1 VNAVIEIN
9 VGRSSLISF
18 DEGARTRAHKAMTGF
33 IADCVVRFR
42 FDDYPSAR
50 IPNELA
56 PDEIAG
62 TAERVTLEKIS
73 SQYFTPLA
81 HRAKSDQRSGW

>member
-1 VNAVIEIN
+1 
-9 VGRSSLISF
+9 
-18 DEGARTRAHKAMTGF
+18 MTSF

-73 SQYFTPLA
+73 PHYFTPLA
-81 HRAKSDQRSGW
+81 HRAKSNQRSGW